1 MTPSFKTFITSTVLV
16 LASATAFSALAQT
29 PTTPAA
35 PTQGART
42 PGKGLKE
49 LDVNKDKMLSR
60 DEVKGRPHLTQN
72 FDAIDTNKDG
82 QLSRDEMKA
91 YRQAHKGQGQSQ
103 GQAKSKP

>member
-1 MTPSFKTFITSTVLV
+1 MTASFKTFITSTVV
-16 LASATAFSALAQT
+16 ALASATAFSAMAQT
-29 PTTPAA
+29 PPAPAA

-49 LDVNKDKMLSR
+49 LDLNKDKMLSR
-60 DEVKGRPHLTQN
+60 DEAKGRPHLSKN

-91 YRQAHKGQGQSQ
+91 YRQAHKGQGQTR
-103 GQAKSKP
+103 AKP